1 MLPTREVAPRALGE
15 LLKRQPM
22 SDAKLNFA
30 WLTSV
35 GPSVARATSVAL
47 DEAGTLRVTTE
58 TEHWR
63 REISRSR
70 LVITRRLTDLLGA
83 GSVKTLSVKRRD
95 RA

>member
-1 MLPTREVAPRALGE
+1 MLPTREVAPRALGD

-22 SDAKLNFA
+22 SDAKVKFA

-35 GPSVARATSVAL
+35 GPSVARATSVVL
-47 DEAGTLRVTTE
+47 DAAGTLRVTTE

-63 REISRSR
+63 REIARSR
-70 LVITRRLTDLLGA
+70 VVIARRLAALMGA
-83 GSVKTLSVKRRD
+83 GTVKKLSVKRRG